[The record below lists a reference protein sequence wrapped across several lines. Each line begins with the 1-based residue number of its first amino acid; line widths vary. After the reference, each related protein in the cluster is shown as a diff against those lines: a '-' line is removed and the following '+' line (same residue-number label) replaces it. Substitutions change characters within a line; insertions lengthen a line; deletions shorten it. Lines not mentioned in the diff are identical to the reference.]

1 MKNLYKLYYKAKIS
15 FWNTFKTEWKSIKSD
30 KAVISTFLSVAFIIL
45 IVYTYI
51 YSNQV
56 VTEIP
61 VAVVNQDA
69 SKMSRDYIAMLEA
82 TEGTKTIVNFVDLQ
96 EAKRAYYAKQVQG
109 IVIIPKNFEKDIRR
123 GKQIAITTFSDAAN
137 MIFYKRILG
146 DITTIN
152 GYFSAGIYIKKEMAK
167 GVSFDKAQQNYT
179 PIQAISTSLF
189 NTTSGYATYL
199 IPMLTALI
207 VQLVLLMG
215 IGILSG
221 SRRETVTTHT
231 NFPRLLLK
239 GGTIPVLLAKASLYT
254 AIFMIIIPI
263 QVGIVYTLFA
273 IPVRSSLLSIYL
285 FLIPYVFSVVFLGI
299 TISSLFKRRE
309 DSIVFLV
316 LLSIPSLMLSGLS
329 FPMEGFSVFYQL
341 ISTTIPSTPGINGFV
356 RLTQVDASFTE
367 VLNEWNHLWVLT
379 GVYFVFAAIS
389 LKLRA
394 RKELLLL
401 KNINTRPSSLI
412 SQ

>member
-30 KAVISTFLSVAFIIL
+30 KAVVSTFLSVAFIIL

-123 GKQIAITTFSDAAN
+123 GKQIAVTTFSDAAN

-329 FPMEGFSVFYQL
+329 FPIEGFSVFYQL

>member
-1 MKNLYKLYYKAKIS
+1 
-15 FWNTFKTEWKSIKSD
+15 
-30 KAVISTFLSVAFIIL
+30 
-45 IVYTYI
+45 
-51 YSNQV
+51 
-56 VTEIP
+56 
-61 VAVVNQDA
+61 
-69 SKMSRDYIAMLEA
+69 
-82 TEGTKTIVNFVDLQ
+82 
-96 EAKRAYYAKQVQG
+96 
-109 IVIIPKNFEKDIRR
+109 
-123 GKQIAITTFSDAAN
+123 

>member
-30 KAVISTFLSVAFIIL
+30 KAVVSTFLSVAFIIL

>member
-123 GKQIAITTFSDAAN
+123 GKQIAVTTFSDAAN

>member
-239 GGTIPVLLAKASLYT
+239 GGTIPVLLAKAILYT